1 MPPGT
6 GVRVRVETRAAI
18 PALAWLGEA
27 MKIIGTS
34 IAATLLLIG
43 LAQAQD
49 NRVPDNR
56 APENRAPENHGP
68 LAEGIHYGWADVLR
82 VDPVYDEQGQ
92 PAASHEECYD
102 EQVPVQG
109 PDNRAGATVLG
120 AVIGGVVGS
129 TIGKGNG
136 RTAATVAGATAG
148 AVVGNNAGQPASGYT
163 VERHCRQVQ
172 GNGGERHVMAYDV
185 EYRYRGELYNA
196 RMSYDPGD
204 RIRVRISV
212 TPAE

>member
-1 MPPGT
+1 
-6 GVRVRVETRAAI
+6 
-18 PALAWLGEA
+18 
-27 MKIIGTS
+27 MKIAGTL
-34 IAATLLLIG
+34 IAAALLLSS

-56 APENRAPENHGP
+56 APDNRAP
-68 LAEGIHYGWADVLR
+68 LAESVHYGWADVLR
-82 VDPVYDEQGQ
+82 VDPVYEEQETQ
-92 PAASHEECYD
+92 TATHEECYD

-109 PDNRAGATVLG
+109 PDTRAGNTVLG
-120 AVIGGVVGS
+120 AIIGGVIGHSV
-129 TIGKGNG
+129 GKGNG
-136 RTAATVAGATAG
+136 RTAATAAGATVG
-148 AVVGNNAGQPASGYT
+148 AVVGNSTGQPSSGYT
-163 VERHCRQVQ
+163 VERHCRQVE
-172 GNGGERHVMAYDV
+172 GPGVERRISAYDV

>member
-1 MPPGT
+1 MRNAGGDANGLP
-6 GVRVRVETRAAI
+6 VF
-18 PALAWLGEA
+18 AWLGEM
-27 MKIIGTS
+27 MKITGTS
-34 IAATLLLIG
+34 IAAILLLCG

-49 NRVPDNR
+49 NRALDNR
-56 APENRAPENHGP
+56 APDSRAPEMHGP
-68 LAEGIHYGWADVLR
+68 SGEGVHYGWADVLR

-92 PAASHEECYD
+92 PAATHEECYD
-102 EQVPVQG
+102 EQVSVQG
-109 PDNRAGATVLG
+109 PDNRAGATVVG
-120 AVIGGVVGS
+120 AIIGGVVGS

-136 RTAATVAGATAG
+136 RTAATAAGATVG

-163 VERHCRQVQ
+163 VERHCRQVE
-172 GNGGERHVMAYDV
+172 GTGGERHVAAYDV

-196 RMSYDPGD
+196 RLSYDPGD

>member
-1 MPPGT
+1 
-6 GVRVRVETRAAI
+6 
-18 PALAWLGEA
+18 
-27 MKIIGTS
+27 MKITGTL
-34 IAATLLLIG
+34 IAATLLLCG
-43 LAQAQD
+43 LARAQD
-49 NRVPDNR
+49 NRVPDGR
-56 APENRAPENHGP
+56 APETRGP
-68 LAEGIHYGWADVLR
+68 LVEGVHYGWADVLR

-92 PAASHEECYD
+92 PAATHEECYD

-109 PDNRAGATVLG
+109 QDNRAGGTVLG
-120 AVIGGVVGS
+120 AIIGGVVGS

-136 RTAATVAGATAG
+136 RTAATAAGATVG
-148 AVVGNNAGQPASGYT
+148 AVVGNNAGQPVSGYT
-163 VERHCRQVQ
+163 TERHCRQVV
-172 GNGGERHVMAYDV
+172 GTGGERLVAGYEV

>member
-1 MPPGT
+1 M
-6 GVRVRVETRAAI
+6 
-18 PALAWLGEA
+18 
-27 MKIIGTS
+27 MKITGTS
-34 IAATLLLIG
+34 IAAMLLLCG

-49 NRVPDNR
+49 NRALDNR
-56 APENRAPENHGP
+56 AADSRVPEIHGP
-68 LAEGIHYGWADVLR
+68 SAEGVHYGWADVLR
-82 VDPVYDEQGQ
+82 VDPVYGEQGQ
-92 PAASHEECYD
+92 PAATHEECYD

-109 PDNRAGATVLG
+109 PDNRAGATVVG
-120 AVIGGVVGS
+120 AIIGGVVGS

-136 RTAATVAGATAG
+136 RTAATVAGAATG

-163 VERHCRQVQ
+163 IERHCRQVE
-172 GNGGERHVMAYDV
+172 GPGGERHVTAYDV

-196 RMSYDPGD
+196 RMNYDPGD

>member
-1 MPPGT
+1 MPK
-6 GVRVRVETRAAI
+6 ETQAAI
-18 PALAWLGEA
+18 PAFAWLGET
-27 MKIIGTS
+27 MKITGTL
-34 IAATLLLIG
+34 IAATLLLCS

-49 NRVPDNR
+49 NRVPESR
-56 APENRAPENHGP
+56 AAENRGP
-68 LAEGIHYGWADVLR
+68 AVEAVHYGWADVLR

-92 PAASHEECYD
+92 PTATHEECYE

-109 PDNRAGATVLG
+109 PDNRAGGTVLG
-120 AVIGGVVGS
+120 AIIGGVVGS

-136 RTAATVAGATAG
+136 RTAATAAGATVG
-148 AVVGNNAGQPASGYT
+148 AVVGNNAGKPASGST
-163 VERHCRQVQ
+163 IERHCRQVE
-172 GNGGERHVMAYDV
+172 GAGGERHVAGYDV

>member
-6 GVRVRVETRAAI
+6 GVRVRAETRAAI
-18 PALAWLGEA
+18 PAFAWLGDA

-43 LAQAQD
+43 LAHAQD

-56 APENRAPENHGP
+56 APENHGP
-68 LAEGIHYGWADVLR
+68 SAEGIHYGWADVLR

-163 VERHCRQVQ
+163 VERHCRQVA
-172 GNGGERHVMAYDV
+172 GGGGERHVTAYDV

>member
-1 MPPGT
+1 
-6 GVRVRVETRAAI
+6 
-18 PALAWLGEA
+18 

-34 IAATLLLIG
+34 IAATLLLCG

-49 NRVPDNR
+49 NRALDNR
-56 APENRAPENHGP
+56 APDSRALESHGP
-68 LAEGIHYGWADVLR
+68 PVEGVHYGWADVLR

-92 PAASHEECYD
+92 PTATHEECYD

-120 AVIGGVVGS
+120 AIIGGVVGS

-136 RTAATVAGATAG
+136 RTAATAAGATVG

-163 VERHCRQVQ
+163 VERHCRQVE
-172 GNGGERHVMAYDV
+172 GTGGERHVAAYDV

-212 TPAE
+212 TPAEQ

>member
-1 MPPGT
+1 MAVRQLQGAGLNADGHDLLGEFT
-6 GVRVRVETRAAI
+6 RQSVGEDATVRVTC
-18 PALAWLGEA
+18 
-27 MKIIGTS
+27 GT
-34 IAATLLLIG
+34 
-43 LAQAQD
+43 
-49 NRVPDNR
+49 
-56 APENRAPENHGP
+56 
-68 LAEGIHYGWADVLR
+68 DVLR
-82 VDPVYDEQGQ
+82 VDPVYDDQGQ
-92 PAASHEECYD
+92 PTATHEECYD

-109 PDNRAGATVLG
+109 QDNRAGATVLG

-136 RTAATVAGATAG
+136 RTAATVAGAAAG
-148 AVVGNNAGQPASGYT
+148 AAVGNNAGQPASGYT
-163 VERHCRQVQ
+163 VERRCRQVE
-172 GNGGERHVMAYDV
+172 GPGGERHASAYDV

>member
-1 MPPGT
+1 
-6 GVRVRVETRAAI
+6 
-18 PALAWLGEA
+18 
-27 MKIIGTS
+27 MKTIGTS
-34 IAATLLLIG
+34 IAVTLLLCG

-49 NRVPDNR
+49 NRAQDNRAPDNR
-56 APENRAPENHGP
+56 ATDSRAPEMHGP
-68 LAEGIHYGWADVLR
+68 SVEAVHYGWADVLR

-109 PDNRAGATVLG
+109 SDNRTGATVLG
-120 AVIGGVVGS
+120 AIVGGVVGS
-129 TIGKGNG
+129 TIGKGSG
-136 RTAATVAGATAG
+136 RAAATAAGATAG

-163 VERHCRQVQ
+163 VERHCRQVA
-172 GNGGERHVMAYDV
+172 GLGAERHVAAYDV

-196 RMSYDPGD
+196 RMTYDPGD

>member
-18 PALAWLGEA
+18 PALAWIGEA

-56 APENRAPENHGP
+56 APEVHGP
-68 LAEGIHYGWADVLR
+68 SGEGVHYGWADVLR
-82 VDPVYDEQGQ
+82 VDPVYDGQGQ
-92 PAASHEECYD
+92 PAATHEECYD

-109 PDNRAGATVLG
+109 QDNRAGATVLG

-136 RTAATVAGATAG
+136 RTAATVAGAAAG
-148 AVVGNNAGQPASGYT
+148 AAVGNNAGQPASGYT
-163 VERHCRQVQ
+163 IERRCRQVE
-172 GNGGERHVMAYDV
+172 GYGGERHVTAYDV

>member
-1 MPPGT
+1 
-6 GVRVRVETRAAI
+6 
-18 PALAWLGEA
+18 

-56 APENRAPENHGP
+56 APENRGP

-102 EQVPVQG
+102 EQVPEQG

-148 AVVGNNAGQPASGYT
+148 AVVGNNAGQPASGYR
-163 VERHCRQVQ
+163 VERHCRQVA
-172 GNGGERHVMAYDV
+172 GSGGERHVTGYDV

-204 RIRVRISV
+204 RIRVRVSV